1 MRKNELVYYY
11 ALDRKWMSTEQAN
24 LLLKRAEED
33 GLLSQQNGVYSP
45 RFDIAEI
52 TIPVG
57 FKPTSSVFDQNDPAQ
72 ELIGRIAQAKGLLE
86 TEVVSEM
93 NRIIKDQFDNNLLPA
108 AALVLLAKKYQVP
121 FLDLREALI
130 GSVKNG

>member
-24 LLLKRAEED
+24 MLLQRAEEA
-33 GLLSQQNGVYSP
+33 GLLGVEKGVFTP
-45 RFDIAEI
+45 RFDITGV

-57 FKPTSSVFDQNDPAQ
+57 FKPSSSIFERNDPSQ
-72 ELIGRIAQAKGLLE
+72 ELIGRIAQAKGMQE

-93 NRIIKDQFDNNLLPA
+93 NRIIKEGFDGNLLPA
-108 AALVLLAKKYQVP
+108 AALVLLAKKYHVP
-121 FLDLREALI
+121 FKDLREALI
-130 GSVKNG
+130 ESVKKG

>member
-24 LLLKRAEED
+24 LLIRRAEEE
-33 GLLSQQNGVYSP
+33 GLLGLHNGMYSP

-72 ELIGRIAQAKGLLE
+72 ELIGRIAQTKGILE

-93 NRIIKDQFDNNLLPA
+93 NRIIKDQFDSNILPA